1 MGVSRVALVVV
12 LVAVVDDPVVE
23 AKFNGRTEATAKLL
37 VSLLKSKL

>member
-1 MGVSRVALVVV
+1 MGVGKASSAVALI
-12 LVAVVDDPVVE
+12 AVVYDPVVE